1 METSASF
8 EARSAPSP
16 YPTIGDKVLF
26 FVFWAIGGIKKG
38 SGAFPRCYAKAR
50 RSER

>member
-16 YPTIGDKVLF
+16 YPTTVETSASFEARYAPLSYPTEGGDIPV
-26 FVFWAIGGIKKG
+26 VPW
-38 SGAFPRCYAKAR
+38 
-50 RSER
+50 

>member
-16 YPTIGDKVLF
+16 YPAVSEPDSSSL
-26 FVFWAIGGIKKG
+26 A
-38 SGAFPRCYAKAR
+38 GAP
-50 RSER
+50 